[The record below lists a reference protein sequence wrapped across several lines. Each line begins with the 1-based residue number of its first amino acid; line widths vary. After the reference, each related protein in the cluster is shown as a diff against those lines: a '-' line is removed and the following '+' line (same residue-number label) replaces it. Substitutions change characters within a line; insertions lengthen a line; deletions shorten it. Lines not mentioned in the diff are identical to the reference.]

1 MLSNHLILCRPL
13 LFLSSIFP
21 RFRIFSNN
29 LALLVVYV
37 CVCVKSLQ
45 YVWLFVTPRTVAHQD
60 PLSVGFS
67 RQENWG
73 GLPWPSCPR
82 GWTCVSYVSCTGSRV
97 LYQLHHLGSPLLVI
111 PAYEFS
117 LGSLDI
123 RCLEV
128 SCFCLVPPLLH
139 STTDIIR
146 KPDWAHVKF
155 QAPCLCLPAL
165 LYLAIPPMSKQD
177 CLPQGKDHF
186 GLKFFKGFFFKGNN
200 FLKFSLKK

>member
-67 RQENWG
+67 RQDNWG

-146 KPDWAHVKF
+146 NQTEPMLNSRHHVCASLHSYIW
-155 QAPCLCLPAL
+155 QYLPCPNKTVFPKEKIILV
-165 LYLAIPPMSKQD
+165 
-177 CLPQGKDHF
+177 
-186 GLKFFKGFFFKGNN
+186 
-200 FLKFSLKK
+200 

>member
-1 MLSNHLILCRPL
+1 MC
-13 LFLSSIFP
+13 
-21 RFRIFSNN
+21 
-29 LALLVVYV
+29 A
-37 CVCVKSLQ
+37 CVKSLH
-45 YVWLFVTPRTVAHQD
+45 YVWLFATPQTVAHQD

-67 RQENWG
+67 RQEYWG

-82 GWTCVSYVSCTGSRV
+82 DWTSVSYVSCTGSRV
-97 LYQLHHLGSPLLVI
+97 PYQLHHLGSLLLVI
-111 PAYEFS
+111 PAYEFF
-117 LGSLDI
+117 LGSSDI

-186 GLKFFKGFFFKGNN
+186 GLKFFKGFF
-200 FLKFSLKK
+200 KKETIF

>member
-1 MLSNHLILCRPL
+1 MLPVSIMPHSWIGIMFPFEELVLVLTDGFAKKNIDIIRIYPRRVCFSPSAWSLSHVQ
-13 LFLSSIFP
+13 LFAIQWTL
-21 RFRIFSNN
+21 
-29 LALLVVYV
+29 
-37 CVCVKSLQ
+37 
-45 YVWLFVTPRTVAHQD
+45 AHQAR
-60 PLSVGFS
+60 LSVGFS

-186 GLKFFKGFFFKGNN
+186 GLKFFKGFFF
-200 FLKFSLKK
+200 